1 MISGQLTVIVRLGA
15 WFRRLL
21 ALVVV
26 CILAGC
32 ATQAPVTPASSQAEL
47 VRFGRFALKADDFNR
62 APEAVQGGFTW
73 RDNGTRLS
81 LDLTDPFGSV
91 MARVLVDRYGAT
103 LTRANGEV
111 IQAASPDALM
121 QNVLGQQIPVSELR
135 RWLRTVHDAPQGMD
149 VSLRDPDGRVQI
161 FEQSGW
167 RVQLSRF
174 DEVGPRLLVITHSEG
189 TKNIAI
195 RLVIDTP

>member
-1 MISGQLTVIVRLGA
+1 MAGQLTVIVRLGA
-15 WFRRLL
+15 WCKGIL
-21 ALVVV
+21 AVVAV
-26 CILAGC
+26 SILAGC

-73 RDNGTRLS
+73 RDNGTRLT
-81 LDLTDPFGSV
+81 LDLTDPFGTV
-91 MARVLVDRYGAT
+91 MARILVDRYGAT
-103 LTRANGEV
+103 LTRANGDV
-111 IQAASPDALM
+111 IQAGSPDALM
-121 QNVLGQQIPVSELR
+121 QNVLGQSVPVAGLR
-135 RWLRTVHDAPQGMD
+135 GWLRTVRDAQPGMD
-149 VSLRDPDGRVQI
+149 VSLRDPEGRVQI

-174 DEVGPRLLVITHSEG
+174 DDVGPRLLVITHSEG
-189 TKNIAI
+189 SKNIAI